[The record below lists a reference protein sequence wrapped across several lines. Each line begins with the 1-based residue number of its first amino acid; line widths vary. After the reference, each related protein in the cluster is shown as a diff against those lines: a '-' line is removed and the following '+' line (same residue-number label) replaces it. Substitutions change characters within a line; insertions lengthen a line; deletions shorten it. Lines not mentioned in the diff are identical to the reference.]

1 MAKKKTGRPSKI
13 DKFIEVAKEVL
24 FKESLMLLTDEELVF
39 LINEQLEEKD
49 RIAQVTFKK
58 WKSGDYS
65 ELGETGKEF
74 LSLIKKALVIQKES
88 LFKKFQNDDRA
99 WQRWAWI
106 IERKFSEWNLKK
118 ISESTT
124 EVKGD
129 INTTIDYSKLDE
141 GTLKNIIK
149 QLKSDG
155 GTEGTL

>member
-1 MAKKKTGRPSKI
+1 MARPSKI

-49 RIAQVTFKK
+49 KVAIRTFKL
-58 WKSGDYS
+58 WKSGDYA
-65 ELGETGKEF
+65 EKGETGKEF
-74 LSLIKKALVIQKES
+74 LPLIKKALLIQKEN

-124 EVKGD
+124 EIKGEV
-129 INTTIDYSKLDE
+129 NTKVDYSKLDE
-141 GTLKNIIK
+141 STLKDIIK
-149 QLKSDG
+149 QLKSEG
-155 GTEGTL
+155 GTEGAL

>member
-1 MAKKKTGRPSKI
+1 MPAGRPRKI
-13 DKFIEVAKEVL
+13 NKVLEVAEEIL
-24 FKESLMLLTDEELVF
+24 FKQDLMLLTDEEFVF
-39 LINEQLEEKD
+39 LINEKLTDKEKISD
-49 RIAQVTFKK
+49 RTFAR
-58 WKSGDYS
+58 WKAKDFNDNDD
-65 ELGETGKEF
+65 LGKNF
-74 LSLIKKALVIQKES
+74 VMLIKKALLIQKES

-141 GTLKNIIK
+141 STLKNIIK
-149 QLKSDG
+149 QLKSEG

>member
-1 MAKKKTGRPSKI
+1 MAKKVGRPSKI
-13 DKFIEVAKEVL
+13 NKFIEVAKEVL
-24 FKESLMLLTDEELVF
+24 FKESLILLTDEELVF
-39 LINEQLEEKD
+39 LINEQLDEKD
-49 RIAQVTFKK
+49 KVAIRTFKL

-65 ELGETGKEF
+65 EKEDIGKEF
-74 LSLIKKALVIQKES
+74 LPLIKKALLIQKES

-124 EVKGD
+124 EVKGEVS
-129 INTTIDYSKLDE
+129 TKVDYSKLDE
-141 GTLKNIIK
+141 STLKDIIR

-155 GTEGTL
+155 STKGTL

>member
-1 MAKKKTGRPSKI
+1 MARPSKI
-13 DKFIEVAKEVL
+13 DKFIEKAKEVL

-39 LINEQLEEKD
+39 LINEELDDKD
-49 RIAQVTFKK
+49 KIAQVTFKK

-106 IERKFSEWNLKK
+106 IERKFSEWNLKIITENKNENNNTHSGEIK
-118 ISESTT
+118 I
-124 EVKGD
+124 
-129 INTTIDYSKLDE
+129 NY
-141 GTLKNIIK
+141 NIPGGN
-149 QLKSDG
+149 KSNAK
-155 GTEGTL
+155 

>member
-1 MAKKKTGRPSKI
+1 MAKKVGRPSKI
-13 DKFIEVAKEVL
+13 NKFIEVAKEVL

-39 LINEQLEEKD
+39 LINEKLEEED
-49 RIAQVTFKK
+49 RISDRTFAR
-58 WKSGDYS
+58 WKAKDFDDND
-65 ELGETGKEF
+65 EIGKNF
-74 LSLIKKALVIQKES
+74 VMLLKKALLTQKES

-124 EVKGD
+124 EVKGEVS
-129 INTTIDYSKLDE
+129 TKVDYSKLDE
-141 GTLKNIIK
+141 STLKDIIR

-155 GTEGTL
+155 STKGAL